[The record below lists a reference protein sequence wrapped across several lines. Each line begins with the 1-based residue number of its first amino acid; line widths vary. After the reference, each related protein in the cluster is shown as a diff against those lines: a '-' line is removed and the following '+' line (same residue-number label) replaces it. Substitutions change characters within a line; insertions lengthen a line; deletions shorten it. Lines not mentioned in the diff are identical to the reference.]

1 MSRSVSCGSP
11 PKWVCVL
18 TPNRRDGFRGVSRTR
33 IGSSASPVGQWAKIG
48 SEGGVPRPSR
58 NRAVPSD
65 HIRAGRVVS
74 SPRWSSFPLWRTGF
88 RTPSESARPHLGET
102 ARPPPHHEVHG
113 GQQPAAPVHQAS
125 SPRAGRPRSKR
136 CGMTPSRSLCLRRSE
151 RLSERADGNTKRPTA
166 KTTKATKKERC
177 GPAKRGAD
185 TARFRLHDPRWS
197 HERCASS
204 FLSVLPFVVR
214 NALPEGSHP
223 FGLDVVLH
231 DHQDQPDQDQRPA
244 DDHDNPNQS
253 LGDCRHG
260 QKDREDR
267 E

>member
-1 MSRSVSCGSP
+1 MGFAGSLEPGSDP
-11 PKWVCVL
+11 PQVL
-18 TPNRRDGFRGVSRTR
+18 
-33 IGSSASPVGQWAKIG
+33 SASGQRSGVKGECLVRVATG
-48 SEGGVPRPSR
+48 RFRATTSGRGGLCRPLGGLRFLCGAPASGHHR
-58 NRAVPSD
+58 NRPAHTWEKPPD
-65 HIRAGRVVS
+65 HRLTTKCTEDS
-74 SPRWSSFPLWRTGF
+74 SPS
-88 RTPSESARPHLGET
+88 
-102 ARPPPHHEVHG
+102 
-113 GQQPAAPVHQAS
+113 HQAS

>member
-74 SPRWSSFPLWRTGF
+74 SPRWLRFLCGAPASGHHRNRPAHTWEKPPDHRLTTKCTEDSS
-88 RTPSESARPHLGET
+88 PS
-102 ARPPPHHEVHG
+102 
-113 GQQPAAPVHQAS
+113 HQAS